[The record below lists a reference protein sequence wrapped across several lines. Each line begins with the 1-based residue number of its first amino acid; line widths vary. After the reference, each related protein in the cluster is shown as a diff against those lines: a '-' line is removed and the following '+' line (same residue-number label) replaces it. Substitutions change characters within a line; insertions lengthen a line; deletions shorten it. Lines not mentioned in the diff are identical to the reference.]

1 MSTHISDHVL
11 PRPVEVLPEY
21 ANANARQGL
30 AKKLIDA
37 YRLSDAAAQSIA
49 TAVVDP
55 SETRKAIGEPTD
67 PQHEN
72 IAVPGGTLMGIRTHV
87 WARKVVPDPR
97 NPRLL
102 PSRRHPFAVAP
113 GTGGDDAKFR
123 PIGDPASPEGSD
135 GKTAEMVVQLDSRE
149 HFAWA
154 SQLAAN
160 FVLAENDW
168 RASIASQGVMEAVWL
183 VPTTYEHYD
192 GTEPSTV
199 LTAAE
204 GSSRITSTHKLL
216 EVRTSDV
223 PYEDSD
229 SQFRARL
236 RKLNDA
242 YRRGASAD
250 EMVALRCERVPA
262 LILVGFEPHP
272 GGTTTFPSAV
282 KSMVALRHVDPPK
295 PWGDGPENESLADE
309 VLAELY
315 RRDLISKAQW
325 QYLAGACTREE
336 AEKAHLSP
344 DPAVRAAQIVRL
356 FTSGSESIREAVQ
369 VAVTSQSTR
378 KRITKSLRID
388 LAAALILRASAEDR
402 SRVEQI
408 RRYLRHSYSATVQ
421 DEAWEP
427 TDRDASRLA
436 AAAHGEVLA
445 AIEQGSVDE
454 PGPASLELAVRGAY
468 ALVASGSLYSDRGT
482 LNNQQPDRRTPGQ
495 VLDGMRRSPQ
505 GVMQLRQALVDFRA
519 GVRIRAVDE
528 AGEVKLGEGGT
539 AELYVNDTY
548 LRGEFPPAGKARAH
562 RIGDTPMDRYENA
575 VSALVSAIG
584 ALTEAYGE
592 LQGVLG
598 EDGQPMVET
607 RGVDPQVCQNAR
619 EQLARLEEDLIVWGS
634 TFRRKLGLRASP
646 ALRPSG
652 QPEEELEDDA
662 GVDDV
667 GADVLVSE
675 WDQDAQKS

>member
-192 GTEPSTV
+192 GTDPSTV

-402 SRVEQI
+402 SRVE
-408 RRYLRHSYSATVQ
+408 
-421 DEAWEP
+421 
-427 TDRDASRLA
+427 
-436 AAAHGEVLA
+436 
-445 AIEQGSVDE
+445 
-454 PGPASLELAVRGAY
+454 
-468 ALVASGSLYSDRGT
+468 
-482 LNNQQPDRRTPGQ
+482 
-495 VLDGMRRSPQ
+495 
-505 GVMQLRQALVDFRA
+505 
-519 GVRIRAVDE
+519 
-528 AGEVKLGEGGT
+528 
-539 AELYVNDTY
+539 
-548 LRGEFPPAGKARAH
+548 
-562 RIGDTPMDRYENA
+562 
-575 VSALVSAIG
+575 
-584 ALTEAYGE
+584 
-592 LQGVLG
+592 
-598 EDGQPMVET
+598 
-607 RGVDPQVCQNAR
+607 
-619 EQLARLEEDLIVWGS
+619 
-634 TFRRKLGLRASP
+634 
-646 ALRPSG
+646 
-652 QPEEELEDDA
+652 
-662 GVDDV
+662 
-667 GADVLVSE
+667 
-675 WDQDAQKS
+675 